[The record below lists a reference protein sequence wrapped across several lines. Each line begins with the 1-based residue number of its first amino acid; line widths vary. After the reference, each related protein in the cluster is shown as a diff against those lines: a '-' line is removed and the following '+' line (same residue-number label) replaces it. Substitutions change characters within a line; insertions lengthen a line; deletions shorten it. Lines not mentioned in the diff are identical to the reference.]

1 MDDTISRRMAI
12 DAVEFGITYAKA
24 IDVNTGES
32 KELFKEGNDALKKAV
47 ERLKELP
54 SAEPELIR
62 INLNEPIKVKLTDW
76 GKEIYYHQYDRINQI
91 YGREICKPSL
101 PKEDENGY
109 AEFQLWCFMELYG
122 MHIGMTLPNVI
133 EPIEIVYER

>member
-1 MDDTISRRMAI
+1 MSDTISRTAAI

-54 SAEPELIR
+54 SAEPDLVRCKDCKHWI
-62 INLNEPIKVKLTDW
+62 PYDW
-76 GKEIYYHQYDRINQI
+76 MFSEVWQSKNMEDY
-91 YGREICKPSL
+91 P
-101 PKEDENGY
+101 EDEMGCDCCDMNMGANDY
-109 AEFQLWCFMELYG
+109 CSRAERRG
-122 MHIGMTLPNVI
+122 DSK
-133 EPIEIVYER
+133 